1 MDKTWYNKLN
11 KSVLTPPDYIFSI
24 VWIFLY
30 LVIFLSFSIYIK
42 EYRDDLDY
50 KLGLLFFI
58 IQLMLNLSWSTI
70 FFKYKNISKAYNILI
85 LIIIFVNL
93 TIYYF
98 RKIDVIA
105 SKLLI
110 PYNLWLYLALYL
122 NYYIIKNNLNLI
134 L

>member
-1 MDKTWYNKLN
+1 MDKTWYNNLN
-11 KSVLTPPDYIFSI
+11 KSILTPPNYIFSI

-30 LVIFLSFSIYIK
+30 LLIFLSFSIYIK
-42 EYRDDLDY
+42 QYRNNLDY
-50 KLGLLFFI
+50 NLGLLFFM
-58 IQLMLNLSWSTI
+58 IQLFLNLSWSMI

-105 SKLLI
+105 SKLLL
-110 PYNLWLYLALYL
+110 PYILWLYLALYL

>member
-11 KSVLTPPDYIFSI
+11 KSILTPPNYIFSI
-24 VWIFLY
+24 VWTFLY
-30 LVIFLSFSIYIK
+30 FLIFISFSIYIK
-42 EYRDDLDY
+42 LYRDNLDY
-50 KLGLLFFI
+50 KLGLLFFM
-58 IQLMLNLSWSTI
+58 IQLLLNLCWSSI
-70 FFKYKNISKAYNILI
+70 FFKYKNILKAYYVII

-98 RKIDVIA
+98 RKIDVKA
-105 SKLLI
+105 SELLI
-110 PYNLWLYLALYL
+110 PYLLWLYYALYL

>member
-1 MDKTWYNKLN
+1 MDKTWYNNLN
-11 KSVLTPPDYIFSI
+11 KSILTPPNYIFSI
-24 VWIFLY
+24 VWSFLY
-30 LVIFLSFSIYIK
+30 FLIFVSFSIYIK
-42 EYRDDLDY
+42 QYRDDLDY

-58 IQLMLNLSWSTI
+58 IQLILNLSWSTI

-110 PYNLWLYLALYL
+110 PYILWLYLAMYL